1 MDSRKLKNNLCSYAL
16 MACAFVLAGCA
27 QQQYETISQICP
39 QGIDKQQ
46 AMQIAED
53 CLGDLHFLIAKSDAD
68 LGLIKTRPLTGAQF
82 FEFWRKDTVGS
93 FNSAE
98 ANLHTIRRIA
108 ELNITR
114 QNTQLCIHC
123 NVNTQRMRLPER
135 EIRSHAR
142 PYNLFS
148 QSGSSTQILKL
159 NPDQKQD
166 MTWID
171 LGNDDKLATVI
182 LKQIENKIA
191 KMQKGK
197 SL

>member
-1 MDSRKLKNNLCSYAL
+1 MNSGTLKTNLCSCAL
-16 MACAFVLAGCA
+16 LACVILLAGCA
-27 QQQYETISQICP
+27 QQQYETINQICP
-39 QGIDKQQ
+39 SGINKEQ

-53 CLGDLHFLIAKSDAD
+53 CLGELHFSIDKSDAD
-68 LGLIKTRPLTGAQF
+68 LGFIKTRPLTGAQF
-82 FEFWRKDTVGS
+82 FEFWRKDNVGS

-123 NVNTQRMRLPER
+123 NVDTQRMRLPER
-135 EIRSHAR
+135 EIRSNAR

-182 LKQIENKIA
+182 LKLIENKIA

>member
-1 MDSRKLKNNLCSYAL
+1 MKSIKPKTKLCLCAL
-16 MACAFVLAGCA
+16 MACALFWAGCA
-27 QQQYETISQICP
+27 QQQYETINQICP
-39 QGIDKQQ
+39 SGINKEQ
-46 AMQIAED
+46 AMRIAED
-53 CLGDLHFLIAKSDAD
+53 CLGELHFSIAKSDAD
-68 LGLIKTRPLTGAQF
+68 LGFIKTRPLTGAQF
-82 FEFWRKDTVGS
+82 FEFWRKDNVGS
-93 FNSAE
+93 FSSAE

-123 NVNTQRMRLPER
+123 NVDTQRMRLPER
-135 EIRSHAR
+135 EIRSQAR

-148 QSGSSTQILKL
+148 QSGSSWQILKL

-171 LGNDDKLATVI
+171 LGNDDKLTTVI